1 MPYLFTDLYTD
12 PQIHTADGD
21 EYGDGNLGVRGMAL
35 FFHSHSCSAI
45 CKGLG
50 LAKFDLAPKERDE
63 IRSSRPN
70 SISQTIL
77 RGQELVCESPAES
90 DRADHF
96 GNFFRTRCISV
107 DFTRSLSHTSSSSCQ
122 DMDVFDDD
130 VSNDSI
136 ENINDI
142 FIRRRRLTTE
152 CSVNEQDMRLF
163 QENLERIA
171 KPSNLSAELQ
181 TSVNHDDSILG
192 QVHLSLAKYHEVC
205 RFSTDGT
212 YDREAALFHLK
223 AAADCGIV
231 AAIVALARMYCG

>member
-107 DFTRSLSHTSSSSCQ
+107 DFTRSLSHTSSSSAFGAQ
-122 DMDVFDDD
+122 F
-130 VSNDSI
+130 SDSHFSVASLQLQFVCLI
-136 ENINDI
+136 ISLP
-142 FIRRRRLTTE
+142 IRHQYQSFSYLDHVIKVLT
-152 CSVNEQDMRLF
+152 L
-163 QENLERIA
+163 
-171 KPSNLSAELQ
+171 
-181 TSVNHDDSILG
+181 
-192 QVHLSLAKYHEVC
+192 
-205 RFSTDGT
+205 
-212 YDREAALFHLK
+212 
-223 AAADCGIV
+223 
-231 AAIVALARMYCG
+231 